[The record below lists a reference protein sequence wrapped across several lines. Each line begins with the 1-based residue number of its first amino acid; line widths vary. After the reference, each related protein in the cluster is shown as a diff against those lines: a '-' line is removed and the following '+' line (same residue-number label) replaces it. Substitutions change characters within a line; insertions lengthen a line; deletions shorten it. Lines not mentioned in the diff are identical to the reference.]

1 LLIIAN
7 FGKIFQ
13 EFKKN
18 MTNSSIA
25 KTSIEE
31 INTNIHRLRQLTE
44 IDVIQNW
51 RYQLG
56 DLINENLNNIDNYND
71 WQPVSINEKN
81 QILWEKG
88 RKTIWL
94 GQKFVIPEQL
104 NGYSVEKLC
113 LRLCLTWWAELAEIF
128 VNGELVQTGDL
139 FDSSSRI
146 ILSLSAIPGQEIFIT
161 IKLITPYHDQ
171 GALMQSLSIYED
183 VDNDFSNPSF
193 VADELQILTNYLEF
207 FLDQNKED
215 DQVFNTLFLSLQ
227 YLEKQLNL
235 FNWDLVGD
243 RPKFAEQL
251 TNLRENIIKNIIEK
265 LPDQIPHINQLTV
278 NLLGH
283 AHLDLA
289 WLWPISETWQVAEKT
304 FQSVLNLQKDF
315 PDLTYTHSTPV
326 LYAWLEENRPA
337 LFQEIQT
344 KILANKW
351 HIDGGLWVEPDLNL
365 LGVESIVRQ
374 ILYGQKYVK
383 EKFGKYAQVAWL
395 PDTFGF
401 STQLPQLFQQGEIKY
416 FVTQK
421 LRWNDTNKFL
431 YDLFIWQSPD
441 GSEITSYMSAPI
453 GEKFTPIKVMNYLYE
468 WYEKTGIKEALWLI
482 GVGDHGGG
490 PTRDMLEIINRWQ
503 KSPFFPPVEFTNVT
517 DYLDE
522 ITANFTQ
529 NNSYLGNQV
538 QTAEI
543 NDNLGKNNQVNSQK
557 LPQWQDEIYLEFHR
571 GCYTTHAD
579 QKLSNRQCENLLYQA
594 ELWSSIATIKTGVN
608 YPQAL
613 LTETWQKVLFN
624 QFHDILPGT
633 SIHEVYQ
640 EANKNWLVSLQVSQE
655 ILEQAIHNITNQ
667 IDLSL
672 PDNLSDFDWVQPIII
687 FNSLNWERSQVIS
700 VDLPTNLAQEINW
713 QVFNHLGE
721 KVLSEISLNSEQF
734 PILFLADQI
743 PAIGYCLYWL
753 VGNQQNNIN
762 QEKVIKN
769 LYEPV
774 KYWTKES
781 GNHVLQN
788 QFLIVEVEA
797 KTGDIIRIFDQINQR
812 EILAKNQSH
821 KLLFFQ
827 DQGQYWDGWNI
838 DPKYEDYPLQD
849 ASLVSINIGDQGI
862 LKASVKV
869 EKKFCNSLFIQEYLL
884 EIDSPV
890 LVIKNQ
896 VDWQENHVLVK
907 AHLPVNFQAD
917 YVTYEIPGGV
927 INRTTKPANKFD
939 EAKWEVP
946 ALRWANI
953 NSNDLTNS
961 YGVSLINDCKYGYS
975 AKLNQLNLTLL
986 RGSIWPDELADRGKH
1001 QFTYG
1006 IYPHNSD
1013 WKNSKTVQFAHQ
1025 LNIPLQMLGSP
1036 LTPLNKGGKE
1046 LKRVSLLSNFETSEE
1061 YSFNSI
1067 DSIDQKLPPIYSFFN
1082 WSNELII
1089 LTALKQSES
1098 DPNKW
1103 ILRLCEMAMEN
1114 QEWQWS
1120 NNLGLNIEDQV
1131 NLLESSINSE
1141 IANFNLPINIKPAKI
1156 ISFILSC

>member
-1 LLIIAN
+1 
-7 FGKIFQ
+7 
-13 EFKKN
+13 
-18 MTNSSIA
+18 MTASSIQ
-25 KTSIEE
+25 KISIEK
-31 INTNIHRLRQLTE
+31 INADIHCLRQLTE
-44 IDVIQNW
+44 LDVIHNW
-51 RYQLG
+51 RYKLG
-56 DLINENLNNIDNYND
+56 YFTNENLTNIND
-71 WQPVSINEKN
+71 WQPVTINEKN

-88 RKTIWL
+88 RKTVWL
-94 GQKFVIPEQL
+94 AQKFVIPQQL

-146 ILSLSAIPGQEIFIT
+146 ILSSSAMPGQEIFIT
-161 IKLITPYHDQ
+161 IKLITPYHNQ

-183 VDNDFSNPSF
+183 TNNDFCNPSF
-193 VADELQILTNYLEF
+193 VADELQILTNYLTF
-207 FLDQNKED
+207 FIDTNQQD
-215 DQVFNTLFLSLQ
+215 DQVVNTLSLSIQ
-227 YLEKQLNL
+227 YLAKQLDL

-243 RPKFAEQL
+243 HPKFAEQL
-251 TNLRENIIKNIIEK
+251 TDLRENLIENLIKK
-265 LPDQIPHINQLTV
+265 LPDKIPHIDQLKV

-289 WLWPISETWQVAEKT
+289 WLWPIKETWEVAEKT

-315 PDLTYTHSTPV
+315 PALTYTHSTPV
-326 LYAWLEENRPA
+326 LYAWLEENRPV
-337 LFQEIQT
+337 LFQAIQQQ
-344 KILANKW
+344 ILANKW

-401 STQLPQLFQQGEIKY
+401 SAQLPQLFQQGEIKY

-421 LRWNDTNKFL
+421 LRWNDTNKFP
-431 YDLFIWQSPD
+431 YDLFTWQSPD
-441 GSEITSYMSAPI
+441 GSEIISYMSAPI
-453 GEKFTPIKVMNYLYE
+453 GEKFAPIKVMDYLFE
-468 WYEKTGIKEALWLI
+468 WYEKTGVKEGLWLI

-503 KSPFFPPVEFTNVT
+503 KSPFFPPIKFTNVT

-522 ITANFTQ
+522 ITANCTQ
-529 NNSYLGNQV
+529 NNSHLVNQV
-538 QTAEI
+538 KTAEI
-543 NDNLGKNNQVNSQK
+543 NNNLATNHQQNSQK
-557 LPQWQDEIYLEFHR
+557 LPKWQDEIYLEFHR

-594 ELWSSIATIKTGVN
+594 ELWSSIATIKTGAN
-608 YPQAL
+608 YPQKL
-613 LTETWQKVLFN
+613 LRETWQEVLFN

-633 SIHEVYQ
+633 SINEVYQ
-640 EANKNWLVSLQVSQE
+640 EANKNWLASLQVSQE
-655 ILEQAIHNITNQ
+655 ILEQAWQNIIQQ

-672 PDNLSDFDWVQPIII
+672 PTNLTDCDLVQPIII
-687 FNSLNWERSQVIS
+687 FNSLNWVRSQVIG
-700 VDLPTNLAQEINW
+700 VDLLTNLDNDINW
-713 QVFNHLGE
+713 QICDHLGE
-721 KVLSEISLNSEQF
+721 KVLSEISLNSEKLK
-734 PILFLADQI
+734 ILFLADEIQ
-743 PAIGYCLYWL
+743 AIGYRLYWL

-762 QEKVIKN
+762 QDQIVKN
-769 LYEPV
+769 CYEPV
-774 KYWTKES
+774 KYWTNELD
-781 GNHVLQN
+781 NQVLQN
-788 QFLIVEVEA
+788 QFLTVELEA
-797 KTGDIIRIFDQINQR
+797 TTGNVISIFDRINQR
-812 EILAKNQSH
+812 EILEKNQSH

-827 DQGQYWDGWNI
+827 DRGQYWDGWNI
-838 DPKYEDYPLQD
+838 DPKYEDFPLSD
-849 ASLVSINIGDQGI
+849 ASLVSMNRGEQGV
-862 LKASVKV
+862 LKASIQVV
-869 EKKFCNSLFIQEYLL
+869 KKFGNSIFYQEYVL
-884 EIDSPV
+884 EINSPV
-890 LVIKNQ
+890 LLVKNQ

-907 AHLPVNFQAD
+907 AYLTVNLQAD

-939 EAKWEVP
+939 EAKWEIP

-975 AKLNQLNLTLL
+975 AKPDQLNLTLL
-986 RGSIWPDELADRGKH
+986 RGSIWPDELADRGQH

-1006 IYPHNSD
+1006 IYPHAED
-1013 WKNSKTVQFAHQ
+1013 WKNAKSVQFAHQ
-1025 LNIPLQMLGSP
+1025 LNIPLQVQIRSP

-1046 LKRVSLLSNFETSEE
+1046 LNEE
-1061 YSFNSI
+1061 YRAILSDKSN
-1067 DSIDQKLPPIYSFFN
+1067 KLPPVYSFLN

-1120 NNLGLNIEDQV
+1120 NNLGLHIENQV
-1131 NLLESSINSE
+1131 NLLENSINSE
-1141 IANFNLPINIKPAKI
+1141 IDNFNSSINIQSAKI
-1156 ISFILSC
+1156 VSFILSC